1 MTTTDWTPV
10 HDMLRNARRIGVASH
25 LRPDADALGST
36 IAFTLWLQSLG
47 KDVHAFNEEG
57 ATGKFHYLPQH
68 ALVGLPPAGPGSYDV
83 FVALDTSVKKRLGTV
98 LEHIAP
104 GTPILNIDHHVSN
117 ERFGKLNVVD
127 PTAPA
132 TGQML
137 VEFFRSSGTPI
148 TRDMATN
155 LFAAI
160 STDTGSFQYAGTTE
174 RTFAAASHLI
184 SCGVDVPAL
193 SREMY
198 ENQPRRRFELLRHA
212 LETARFECDGRIATF
227 SLPLEVTRRLA
238 VLPEDNEGIIDHLR
252 SVEGVEAAVFFEEL
266 PGEMVR
272 VSARSKFPR
281 IDVCKVC
288 GLFGGGGHP
297 MAAGARIPGTLADVS
312 ARFLDALSHE
322 TRN

>member
-1 MTTTDWTPV
+1 
-10 HDMLRNARRIGVASH
+10 
-25 LRPDADALGST
+25 
-36 IAFTLWLQSLG
+36 
-47 KDVHAFNEEG
+47 
-57 ATGKFHYLPQH
+57 
-68 ALVGLPPAGPGSYDV
+68 
-83 FVALDTSVKKRLGTV
+83 
-98 LEHIAP
+98 
-104 GTPILNIDHHVSN
+104 
-117 ERFGKLNVVD
+117 
-127 PTAPA
+127 
-132 TGQML
+132 
-137 VEFFRSSGTPI
+137 
-148 TRDMATN
+148 
-155 LFAAI
+155 
-160 STDTGSFQYAGTTE
+160 
-174 RTFAAASHLI
+174 
-184 SCGVDVPAL
+184 
-193 SREMY
+193 MY

-227 SLPLEVTRRLA
+227 SLPLEVTRRLE